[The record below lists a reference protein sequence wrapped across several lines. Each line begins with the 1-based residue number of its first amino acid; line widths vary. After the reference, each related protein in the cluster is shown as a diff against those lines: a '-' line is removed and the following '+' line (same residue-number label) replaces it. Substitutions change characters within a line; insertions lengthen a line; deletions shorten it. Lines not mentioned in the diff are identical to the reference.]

1 MSFVPVSPAGDTL
14 VAAPASPTARKPYPS
29 FWEAVLLVIL
39 VQVIANALAAGIMVF
54 DLIRKGNFTPE
65 AAMGMDVALLGIIA
79 NGVGF
84 GSVIYFGWWR
94 SYVPARIMFP
104 LRGVNLLVWLPMML
118 MMAGGLLVVNELTNN
133 LVRYL
138 PPPDFVKELFAE
150 FLGKGKGITGF
161 IFLVIVAPIT
171 EELLFR
177 GVMLNGFLPRY
188 GKTKAILAS
197 GFLFG
202 IIHLLPWQVLPAFAL
217 GLLFAWWTVETR
229 SLWPALI
236 AHAATNAFAFFQ
248 SASQEST
255 EIFQVVDQP
264 VWLTLLGILLLVAG
278 TLGAAAVFRRDR
290 TKRPASLIADQP
302 FS

>member
-1 MSFVPVSPAGDTL
+1 MSSVPFDPVGEALP
-14 VAAPASPTARKPYPS
+14 AAPPEAPAPKPYPG
-29 FWEAVLLVIL
+29 FWQAFLLVVL
-39 VQVIANALAAGIMVF
+39 VQVIANAIAAGIMLVKV
-54 DLIRKGNFTPE
+54 LMAGSLSPE
-65 AAMGMDVALLGIIA
+65 ALDFDVALLGIIA
-79 NGVGF
+79 NGIGF

-94 SYVPARIMFP
+94 SKVPGRVMFP
-104 LRGVNLLVWLPMML
+104 FRPVTLLVWVPMAL

-133 LVRYL
+133 LVRYM

-150 FLGKGKGITGF
+150 FLGKGKGVTGF

-177 GVMLNGFLPRY
+177 AVMLNGFLPRY

-229 SLWPALI
+229 SLWPALV

-248 SASQEST
+248 SSSQESS

-264 VWLTLLGILLLVAG
+264 VWLTLLGIALLVAG
-278 TLGAAAVFRRDR
+278 TLAAVAVFRRNR
-290 TKRPASLIADQP
+290 TETPESLVADQP
-302 FS
+302 LS